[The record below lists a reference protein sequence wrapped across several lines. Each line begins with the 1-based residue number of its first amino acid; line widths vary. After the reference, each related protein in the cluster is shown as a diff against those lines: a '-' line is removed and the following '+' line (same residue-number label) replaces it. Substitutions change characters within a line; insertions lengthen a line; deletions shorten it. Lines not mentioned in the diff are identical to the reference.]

1 MTTRAERRRQERE
14 AKSAARKIQEG
25 TAANAD
31 GIASPL
37 FSEWLDQLRSLPVD
51 APEWDEAAHF
61 TFAVMTTH
69 ADKLAEHAVAATKA
83 VAATLDDIATSFAD
97 ELRYLEIDTTE
108 FVSPPANPL
117 VMAEAQKPA
126 EELRSALQAYADV
139 RPQASTRN
147 EELER
152 AKERTRREADVMS
165 ALKVWR
171 NLMTAPP
178 PEIDNDG
185 EEDDAI
191 EAQHLA
197 KENESLRKANDKL
210 RAESKRLTGENAE
223 LARNAE
229 SLQLSYDKLRMEK
242 DEQAAENS
250 RLKQEKQ
257 DLADQL
263 GALRLG
269 LRPLLEGENPEF
281 DIPSVPA
288 AIGAARQMYE
298 PDRLII
304 ALNSRSKSDTSY
316 KRPVEVYEALDWL
329 ATEYY
334 DHHTDLAGSGADFDL
349 LLKQRVKG
357 WFYSA
362 KQSVTAI
369 GKYREEYV
377 TSVDGRKYVL
387 EEHIGEGTRGDP
399 KNMIRIAF
407 DWDSDRRKVVVGYIG
422 PHQQTDAT

>member
-1 MTTRAERRRQERE
+1 MDQARRL
-14 AKSAARKIQEG
+14 K
-25 TAANAD
+25 
-31 GIASPL
+31 
-37 FSEWLDQLRSLPVD
+37 QL
-51 APEWDEAAHF
+51 E
-61 TFAVMTTH
+61 T
-69 ADKLAEHAVAATKA
+69 
-83 VAATLDDIATSFAD
+83 
-97 ELRYLEIDTTE
+97 
-108 FVSPPANPL
+108 
-117 VMAEAQKPA
+117 
-126 EELRSALQAYADV
+126 
-139 RPQASTRN
+139 
-147 EELER
+147 
-152 AKERTRREADVMS
+152 
-165 ALKVWR
+165 
-171 NLMTAPP
+171 
-178 PEIDNDG
+178 
-185 EEDDAI
+185 
-191 EAQHLA
+191 
-197 KENESLRKANDKL
+197 
-210 RAESKRLTGENAE
+210 
-223 LARNAE
+223 
-229 SLQLSYDKLRMEK
+229 
-242 DEQAAENS
+242 ENS

-281 DIPSVPA
+281 DIASVPA
-288 AIGAARQMYE
+288 AIDAARQMYE

-369 GKYREEYV
+369 GKYPEEYV

>member
-14 AKSAARKIQEG
+14 AKSAASKIQAPAE
-25 TAANAD
+25 TNAANVQSHLFSSWLEQLHALPADASEWDQALEFNTAVTNIATAKLVEQGAALKQAVAETLD
-31 GIASPL
+31 GIA
-37 FSEWLDQLRSLPVD
+37 E
-51 APEWDEAAHF
+51 
-61 TFAVMTTH
+61 
-69 ADKLAEHAVAATKA
+69 
-83 VAATLDDIATSFAD
+83 SFAS
-97 ELRYLEIDTTE
+97 ELRYLEVDPKQLASSAGIPMPFTT
-108 FVSPPANPL
+108 
-117 VMAEAQKPA
+117 A
-126 EELRSALQAYADV
+126 EELATELRAALQDYAEIHPQAATRTEEALRASERVKRGQAALSAFARWEKLRNSSSPDIDDALQDMPDPKELKRKLTDFRQKLDKTQAALDKRTEEREDAREEIRALRAHIAKLERERGESTLTSPRSADGPDPASAD
-139 RPQASTRN
+139 RP
-147 EELER
+147 
-152 AKERTRREADVMS
+152 
-165 ALKVWR
+165 
-171 NLMTAPP
+171 
-178 PEIDNDG
+178 
-185 EEDDAI
+185 
-191 EAQHLA
+191 
-197 KENESLRKANDKL
+197 
-210 RAESKRLTGENAE
+210 
-223 LARNAE
+223 
-229 SLQLSYDKLRMEK
+229 
-242 DEQAAENS
+242 
-250 RLKQEKQ
+250 
-257 DLADQL
+257 
-263 GALRLG
+263 
-269 LRPLLEGENPEF
+269 
-281 DIPSVPA
+281 DIASVPA
-288 AIGAARQMYE
+288 AIDAARQMYE

-377 TSVDGRKYVL
+377 TSVDGREYVL